1 MCQQCV
7 NTPTK
12 LVSLFYKPTCVPRG
26 NFNCVF
32 PYSKLL
38 LELLLVR
45 VCVHPSELCI
55 SHRYRHWLLYT
66 HIDQNQSNGHAAR
79 AHLPKVFIII
89 FVCGAPEQVVA
100 WRFSTLEYM

>member
-26 NFNCVF
+26 SFNCLF

-38 LELLLVR
+38 LELLLVW

-55 SHRYRHWLLYT
+55 SHVTDTGYCIRT
-66 HIDQNQSNGHAAR
+66 HIDQNQSNGRAAR
-79 AHLPKVFIII
+79 AHLSKLFIII
-89 FVCGAPEQVVA
+89 FASVHLSKLLLGGSPH
-100 WRFSTLEYM
+100 